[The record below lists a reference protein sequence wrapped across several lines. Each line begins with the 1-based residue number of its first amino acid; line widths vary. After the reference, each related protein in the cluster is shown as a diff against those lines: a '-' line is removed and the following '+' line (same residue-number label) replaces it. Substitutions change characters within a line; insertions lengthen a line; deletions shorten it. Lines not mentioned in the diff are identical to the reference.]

1 MKKEKNTYITPILT
15 VVEFKAERGF
25 AVSANVFDPG
35 MQAAQAINDFIDE
48 ERSIQVAQQNG
59 FGEAVGGQMLGN
71 EDHSNAGGSSA
82 WQYSNGGWF

>member
-1 MKKEKNTYITPILT
+1 MKKEKNTYITPLLT

-48 ERSIQVAQQNG
+48 ERTIRVAQQNG

-71 EDHSNAGGSSA
+71 EDYTNPSGSSN